1 MIFAVSSFFGTSQRA
16 VKHFTTFLDKFMRNQ
31 LPVVQRE
38 WRYLSAFPEW
48 PGSKGWLPV
57 LIILFTHEL
66 IFRLGRQQLVSLGS
80 RPYLCVVVQGIALLG
95 EYTRRDQHGTN
106 KRYGI
111 FSAVNWTLMYDVEH
125 HRYATEFP
133 STIQVFHF
141 KPESR
146 PLTMKQ
152 EPGILD
158 YNCPVVLPFDLPED
172 MPTPEEVKFK

>member
-1 MIFAVSSFFGTSQRA
+1 MDGNNPQAWEAALIYAWLS
-16 VKHFTTFLDKFMRNQ
+16 
-31 LPVVQRE
+31 RE
-38 WRYLSAFPEW
+38 SPCWAN
-48 PGSKGWLPV
+48 
-57 LIILFTHEL
+57 TH
-66 IFRLGRQQLVSLGS
+66 
-80 RPYLCVVVQGIALLG
+80 
-95 EYTRRDQHGTN
+95 TRRDQHGTN

-133 STIQVFHF
+133 SNAQVFHF